1 MTLVKGLARWETL
14 LVLLILGLIA
24 LGASMSPFFLTA
36 GNFRNL
42 SVSLIEVGIMAL
54 PMALVIIAA
63 EIDLSIESMVG
74 LSVAV
79 LGFLWAADVPLWIGI
94 PAVLM
99 VGALGGA
106 LNGVL
111 VTRLGLPSLVV
122 TLGTLALFRGLALV
136 VLGSRGVSK
145 FPSEFTTF
153 GFGTIPGTQFPWPLT
168 IFILLAVILGLLLHA
183 TWPGRQI
190 FAIGKNVETARYS
203 GIRVA
208 RSKMALFVLSG
219 LVASLAG
226 VILTARLASARA
238 DAGSGMTLTV
248 VTCVLLGGVNIF
260 GGKGTI
266 LGVVLAWLALSILG
280 NALRLGNVATEL
292 QAISVGLLLI
302 VSVVIQSAA
311 REIGTLRERWNARRS
326 SLVGSGD
333 TSAAEEVIRGGVSRL
348 SRDCA

>member
-1 MTLVKGLARWETL
+1 MTLIRGLARWETL
-14 LVLLILGLIA
+14 LVVLILGLIV
-24 LGASMSPFFLTA
+24 LGANMSKFFLTP
-36 GNFRNL
+36 GNFSNL

-63 EIDLSIESMVG
+63 EIDLSVESMVG

-79 LGFLWAADVPLWIGI
+79 LGFLWAAEIPLWAGI
-94 PAVLM
+94 PAVLLI
-99 VGALGGA
+99 GALGGA

-153 GFGTIPGTQFPWPLT
+153 GFGTIPGTHIPWPLT
-168 IFILLAVILGLLLHA
+168 VFVMLAVVLGLYLHA
-183 TWPGRQI
+183 MWPGRQL
-190 FAIGKNVETARYS
+190 FAIGKNAETARYS
-203 GIRVA
+203 GVRVA
-208 RSKMALFVLSG
+208 RTKMSLFILSG
-219 LVASLAG
+219 VVASLAG
-226 VILTARLASARA
+226 VILTARFASARA
-238 DAGSGMTLTV
+238 DAGTGMTLTV
-248 VTCVLLGGVNIF
+248 VTCVLLGGVSIF

-302 VSVVIQSAA
+302 LSVAIQSAA
-311 REIGTLRERWNARRS
+311 REVGTWRERWNARRGP
-326 SLVGSGD
+326 LQGAGD
-333 TSAAEEVIRGGVSRL
+333 AAATEGR
-348 SRDCA
+348 